1 MIPEALQEMKE
12 VEVSFSLSSYWVWL
26 NTYLEQELEITLH
39 GDRSVNI
46 AKTYKVI
53 GTLYMIDNPPKPQE
67 AKEYLLRAQS
77 IFEQRGLPKMLKEV
91 KEKIKLINRQ
101 VKSGVP
107 MMGHGAATAE
117 AADIIE
123 ESAYDSN
130 GEGGSGMHP

>member
-1 MIPEALQEMKE
+1 M
-12 VEVSFSLSSYWVWL
+12 
-26 NTYLEQELEITLH
+26 
-39 GDRSVNI
+39 NI

-101 VKSGVP
+101 VKSGGP
-107 MMGHGAATAE
+107 ILGQLAANAE

-123 ESAYDSN
+123 ES
-130 GEGGSGMHP
+130 

>member
-1 MIPEALQEMKE
+1 MN
-12 VEVSFSLSSYWVWL
+12 V
-26 NTYLEQELEITLH
+26 
-39 GDRSVNI
+39 

-101 VKSGVP
+101 LKSGAGGP
-107 MMGHGAATAE
+107 ILGQGGASAE
-117 AADIIE
+117 ADNIIE
-123 ESAYDSN
+123 ESAYDSH
-130 GEGGSGMHP
+130 GEGNVAAVMNP

>member
-1 MIPEALQEMKE
+1 M
-12 VEVSFSLSSYWVWL
+12 
-26 NTYLEQELEITLH
+26 QELEQTLH

-53 GTLYMIDNPPKPQE
+53 GTLHMIDNPPKPQE

-91 KEKIKLINRQ
+91 KEKIKLINKQ
-101 VKSGVP
+101 LKGGHAGPISIMGQGGVQ
-107 MMGHGAATAE
+107 AE

-130 GEGGSGMHP
+130 GEAPMNPVNNQQQYNLANV

>member
-1 MIPEALQEMKE
+1 M
-12 VEVSFSLSSYWVWL
+12 
-26 NTYLEQELEITLH
+26 
-39 GDRSVNI
+39 NI

-101 VKSGVP
+101 MKSGGP
-107 MMGHGAATAE
+107 ILGQGGISAE

-130 GEGGSGMHP
+130 GEGTQQMNPQLQH